1 MANSQ
6 KLSSRFGIWLSVT
19 FGILALVGIVA
30 AAGPAVAL
38 ARDEVITGSEV
49 VLMESIRQDEGS
61 HAATG
66 SEALSML
73 PADSSALTPK
83 TPAVV
88 GIKGR
93 TGPLRG
99 ASVVVPPHV
108 LAQNKV
114 IYLTFDDGPSKP
126 WTLQVLSVL
135 ARYHAHATF
144 FVVGQVARAH
154 PDLIKAIVAGGH
166 VVGNHSYDHPWLG
179 RMNRDQVIGELERTQ
194 KVLGPLAASC
204 MRPPFGST
212 NRLTRTE
219 AAQLG
224 MKLVM
229 WDIDPRDWSRPGAEH
244 IASLILAQ
252 ATPGATVLMHDGGR
266 NRVQT
271 VAALETVLRQLS
283 RRGYRFET
291 EPVCRHNAS
300 R

>member
-6 KLSSRFGIWLSVT
+6 KSSSRFGIGMRVAC
-19 FGILALVGIVA
+19 GILALFGIA
-30 AAGPAVAL
+30 AANGPTVAL
-38 ARDEVITGSEV
+38 ALGEFITSSAV
-49 VLMESIRQDEGS
+49 VPVAIDHQDEGARI
-61 HAATG
+61 AAG
-66 SEALSML
+66 SELVSML
-73 PADSSALTPK
+73 PADGSAMTPK

-93 TGPLRG
+93 PGPLRR
-99 ASVVVPPHV
+99 ASVVVTPRVP
-108 LAQNKV
+108 AQNKV

-144 FVVGQVARAH
+144 FVVGQDARAY
-154 PDLIKAIVAGGH
+154 PELIKAIVAGGH
-166 VVGNHSYDHPWLG
+166 VLGNHTYDHPWLG
-179 RMNRDQVIGELERTQ
+179 SMNRDQVSGELERTQ

-229 WDIDPRDWSRPGAEH
+229 WDVDPRDWSRPGAAH
-244 IASLILAQ
+244 IASFILAQ
-252 ATPGATVLMHDGGR
+252 AAPGATVLMHDGGK
-266 NRVQT
+266 NRAQT
-271 VAALETVLRQLS
+271 VAALEMVLSQLS
-283 RRGYRFET
+283 RRGYGFET
-291 EPVCRHNAS
+291 EPACRHSAS